1 METGIVQEGKA
12 FVPYLDGKRIGRAY
26 NMRAAEVLLEKAQ
39 GTFVPRRGR
48 KAANT
53 SPAYTVTPGRKVQD
67 VAPVVMTG
75 PVVQVTAVV
84 NSSAYIPEKDPTF
97 VAFGEFKQIDTIIKS
112 RRFYPIF
119 VTGPTGNGKS
129 TMVEQS
135 CAKNK
140 RHYIRLQVNGQT
152 DEDQL
157 IGSKTLVDGNIQIV
171 EGPVLLAMRA
181 GAVLLLDEL
190 DAGDPNNV
198 MCLQSILEGKPYY
211 FKLKNE
217 MVYPAPGFTIIAT
230 GNTKGRGSD
239 SGKYIG
245 TKMLNEAFLE
255 RFPVTF
261 EQEYPSM
268 GVELKIVRNMM
279 QKFGCVNDEFAQ
291 TLVKW
296 SDAIRKTYQD
306 GALDDLITT
315 RRLVQIVEGY
325 SIFGDAETAVKLA
338 CNRFDSITKSTFI
351 EVFDKIS
358 PDKTP
363 VVEEAIP
370 VVENEVVVVKTV
382 D

>member
-12 FVPYLDGKRIGRAY
+12 YVAYVNGEKVGRAY
-26 NMRAAEVLLEKAQ
+26 DHRGAERFLEKAL
-39 GTFVPRRGR
+39 GTYVPRRGKSAGAPAIVQYNTR
-48 KAANT
+48 KSEVVAA
-53 SPAYTVTPGRKVQD
+53 PATP
-67 VAPVVMTG
+67 APVIA
-75 PVVQVTAVV
+75 PAVTAA
-84 NSSAYIPEKDPTF
+84 AYIPSKDPNF
-97 VAFGEFKQIDTIIKS
+97 VPFGEFKQIETIIKS

-129 TMVEQS
+129 TMVEQA
-135 CAKNK
+135 CARNK
-140 RHYIRLQVNGQT
+140 RQYIRLQVNGQT

-181 GAVLLLDEL
+181 GAVLLMDEL

-217 MVYPAPGFTIIAT
+217 MIYPAPGFTIVAT

-268 GVELKIVRNMM
+268 SVELKIVRGMM
-279 QKFGCVNDEFAQ
+279 EKFGCVDDKFAQ

-315 RRLVQIVEGY
+315 RRLVQIVEGF
-325 SIFGDAETAVKLA
+325 SIFGDRETAVKLA

-358 PDKTP
+358 PDDTP
-363 VVEEAIP
+363 VVVEDIPMAEEAP
-370 VVENEVVVVKTV
+370 ATF
-382 D
+382 

>member
-1 METGIVQEGKA
+1 METSIVQEGKA
-12 FVPYLDGKRIGRAY
+12 FIPYLDGQKIGRAY

-39 GTFVPRRGR
+39 GIYVPRKGR
-48 KAANT
+48 AAAQR
-53 SPAYTVTPGRKVQD
+53 SAAPAYTVKPTAKAPLFANVQE
-67 VAPVVMTG
+67 
-75 PVVQVTAVV
+75 TAVV
-84 NSSAYIPEKDPTF
+84 NAAAYVPAKDPNF
-97 VAFGEFKQIDTIIKS
+97 VVFGEFRQIDTIIKS

-135 CAKNK
+135 CARNG

-171 EGPVLLAMRA
+171 EGPVLIAMRT

-217 MVYPAPGFTIIAT
+217 MVHPAPGFTVVAT
-230 GNTKGRGSD
+230 GNTKGRGSE

-261 EQEYPSM
+261 EQEYPTM
-268 GVELKIVRNMM
+268 AVELRIVRNMM
-279 QKFGCVNDEFAQ
+279 EKFGCMDEKFAQ

-315 RRLVQIVEGY
+315 RRLVQIVEGF
-325 SIFGDAETAVKLA
+325 SIFGNKETAVKLA

-358 PDKTP
+358 PDETP
-363 VVEEAIP
+363 VVEDVIP
-370 VVENEVVVVKTV
+370 VVEEVQPATV
-382 D
+382 G

>member
-1 METGIVQEGKA
+1 MMETGIVQEGKA
-12 FVPYLDGKRIGRAY
+12 YVAYLNGEKVGRAY
-26 NMRAAEVLLEKAQ
+26 DYRGAERFLEKAQ
-39 GTFVPRRGR
+39 GTYTPRRGKNR
-48 KAANT
+48 APVQSDPIEYNVPRAKA
-53 SPAYTVTPGRKVQD
+53 PVTPIF
-67 VAPVVMTG
+67 ANEM
-75 PVVQVTAVV
+75 VTSVV
-84 NSSAYIPEKDPTF
+84 NTAAYVPEKDPNF
-97 VAFGEFKQIDTIIKS
+97 VPFGEFKQIDTIIKS

-135 CAKNK
+135 CARNK

-171 EGPVLLAMRA
+171 EGPVLIAMRT
-181 GAVLLLDEL
+181 GAVLLMDEL

-198 MCLQSILEGKPYY
+198 MCLQSILEGKPFY

-217 MVYPAPGFTIIAT
+217 MVYPAPGFTVIAT

-261 EQEYPSM
+261 EQEYPTMS
-268 GVELKIVRNMM
+268 VELKIIRNMM
-279 QKFGCVNDEFAQ
+279 YKFNCVDEKFAQ

-325 SIFGDAETAVKLA
+325 SIFGNRETAVKLA

-358 PDKTP
+358 PDETP
-363 VVEEAIP
+363 VVEEVIP
-370 VVENEVVVVKTV
+370 VIKEAQPATV
-382 D
+382 

>member
-1 METGIVQEGKA
+1 MKTEIVQEGKA
-12 FVPYLDGKRIGRAY
+12 FIPYLDGKRIGRAY

-39 GTFVPRRGR
+39 GTFIPRRGR
-48 KAANT
+48 KAALT
-53 SPAYTVTPGRKVQD
+53 AAAYTVTPARKVQD
-67 VAPVVMTG
+67 VAPVA
-75 PVVQVTAVV
+75 QVSAVV
-84 NSSAYIPEKDPTF
+84 STSAYVPEKDPSF

-140 RHYIRLQVNGQT
+140 RQYIRLQVNGQT

-217 MVYPAPGFTIIAT
+217 MVYPAPGFTVVAT

-268 GVELKIVRNMM
+268 SVELKIVRNMM
-279 QKFGCVNDEFAQ
+279 EKFGCVNDEFAH

-325 SIFGDAETAVKLA
+325 SIFGDTETAVKLA

-363 VVEEAIP
+363 VVEEPIP
-370 VVENEVVVVKTV
+370 VVENEVVAVKTV

>member
-12 FVPYLDGKRIGRAY
+12 FIPYLDGKRIGRAY

-48 KAANT
+48 KAAQT
-53 SPAYTVTPGRKVQD
+53 APAYNVTPMRKVQD
-67 VAPVVMTG
+67 VAPVV
-75 PVVQVTAVV
+75 QVSAVV
-84 NSSAYIPEKDPTF
+84 STSAYIPEKDPSF

-140 RHYIRLQVNGQT
+140 RQYIRIQINGQT

-181 GAVLLLDEL
+181 GAVLLMDEL

-217 MVYPAPGFTIIAT
+217 MVYPAPGFTIVAT

-268 GVELKIVRNMM
+268 AVELRIVRNMM
-279 QKFGCVNDEFAQ
+279 EKFGCVDEKFAH

-315 RRLVQIVEGY
+315 RRLVQIVEGF
-325 SIFGDAETAVKLA
+325 SIFGDRETAVKLA

-358 PDKTP
+358 PDETL
-363 VVEEAIP
+363 VAEEVIP
-370 VVENEVVVVKTV
+370 VVETEVVAVKIV